1 MTLILSN
8 EDVTRLLTMPDC
20 IAGLE
25 TAYAELAEGRG
36 VSRTR
41 SDTYAPTSR
50 ADALYCL
57 KSMDGIAPHLR
68 AGAVRINSDIL
79 TWPRQGGSIRRVKAP
94 AAPNARYV
102 GLVLLFSTETG
113 EPLAIF
119 PDGVVQRLRVG
130 AANGLAIKYLAREGA
145 KVAGLLGSGWQ
156 AGAQLMAAAAV
167 RELELVRCYSPNRE
181 NREAFATAMT
191 AQLGIEVRPVET
203 PEAAVTDADI
213 VMCATNTINPVFF
226 ARWMAPGMHVSAVT
240 RREFGADVIGRAD
253 RVFLHTPAEAP
264 VNAVSAG
271 VVLPEFQKGD
281 GWKVTQA
288 VDFATLPLLPDL
300 IVGRAQ
306 GRAAPEEVTC
316 FINNLGLGYQF
327 AVTGALLYAK
337 AKAAGAGHEL
347 PTDWFTETE
356 HP

>member
-8 EDVTRLLTMPDC
+8 EDVSRLLTMPDC
-20 IAGLE
+20 ITGLE
-25 TAYAELAEGRG
+25 IAYRELAEGRG

-50 ADALYCL
+50 DDALYCL
-57 KSMDGIAPHLR
+57 KSMDGIAPHLGV
-68 AGAVRINSDIL
+68 GAVRINSDIL
-79 TWPRQGGSIRRVKAP
+79 TWPQDGGSTRRVKAP

-130 AANGLAIKYLAREGA
+130 AANGLAVKYLARADA
-145 KVAGLLGSGWQ
+145 KVAGLLGTGWQ
-156 AGAQLMAAAAV
+156 AGAQAMAAVAV
-167 RELELVRCYSPNRE
+167 RDIEVLRCYSPNQAR
-181 NREAFATAMT
+181 REAFATEMT
-191 AQLGIEVRPVET
+191 TQLGIEVQPVKT
-203 PEAAVTDADI
+203 PEAAVDGADI
-213 VMCATNTINPVFF
+213 VMCATNTIDPVFF
-226 ARWMAPGMHVSAVT
+226 AQWMAPGMHVSAVT
-240 RREFGADVIGRAD
+240 RRELGRDVIDRAD
-253 RVFLHTPAEAP
+253 RVFLHTPAETP
-264 VNAVSAG
+264 INTLSAG
-271 VVLPEFQKGD
+271 VVLPELEKGK
-281 GWKVTQA
+281 GWRVTQA
-288 VDFATLPLLPDL
+288 VDFAKLPLLTDL
-300 IVGRAQ
+300 IAGRAT
-306 GRAAPEEVTC
+306 GRATQDEITC

-337 AKAAGAGHEL
+337 AKATGAGRDL